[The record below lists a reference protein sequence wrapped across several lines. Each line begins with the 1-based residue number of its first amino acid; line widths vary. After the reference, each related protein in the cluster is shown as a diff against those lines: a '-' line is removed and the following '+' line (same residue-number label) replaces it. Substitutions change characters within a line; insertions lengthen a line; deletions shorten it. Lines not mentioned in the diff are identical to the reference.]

1 MADASPSSYPK
12 PSPVETSTA
21 GRAPASRR
29 RLDPDRLAAMEE
41 ERDFLL
47 RSLDDL
53 DAEHEAGDLDDDD
66 YRELRDDYTVRAA
79 AVIRAID
86 EHRDALAEARA
97 RRSGSRTRRL
107 AWIVGVAAAAVLA
120 GVLLAQAAGERGVG
134 DSLTGS
140 IDESLRDR
148 VLECQQLGQGGADGL
163 EASLQC
169 FDDVLDQDPNNVEA
183 LTYRGW
189 YVGLVAA
196 SARDQGL
203 VDQAD
208 QLYEVAEAFVQQAID
223 IDPTYPDA
231 RAFRAVIAD
240 RRGDPERACS
250 ELAALAGLDA
260 PPMMSQL
267 TASIDERLSCP

>member
-1 MADASPSSYPK
+1 MAGTTRPSS
-12 PSPVETSTA
+12 S
-21 GRAPASRR
+21 GRN

-53 DAEHEAGDLDDDD
+53 DAEHRAGDLDDAD
-66 YRELRDDYTVRAA
+66 YQALRDDYTVRAA
-79 AVIRAID
+79 TVIRAIED
-86 EHRDALAEARA
+86 HRDALAEVRA
-97 RRSGSRTRRL
+97 GRSGTTTRRL
-107 AWIVGVAAAAVLA
+107 AWIVGVAATAILA

-169 FDDVLDQDPNNVEA
+169 FDEVLDQDPNNVEA

-189 YVGLVAA
+189 YVSLVAA

-203 VDQAD
+203 LDQAD
-208 QLYEVAEAFVQQAID
+208 QLYDVAQTFVERAID
-223 IDPTYPDA
+223 VDPTYPDA

-240 RRGDPERACS
+240 RQGDPERACA
-250 ELAALAGLDA
+250 ELAALAALDA
-260 PPMMSQL
+260 PPMMAQL
-267 TASIDERLSCP
+267 TADIDERLGCS